1 MDPSVATIPAPV
13 APRARLPQP
22 SAVDRKIVLS
32 RILAVAEARRL
43 GLEPTA
49 DEVVAMTRWWRNEFG
64 LLDLLSFAQWL
75 RWSRMSLADFQQMM
89 WDFAALTK
97 VLEHHGAEID
107 ARMTDHLRIHTV
119 RAFMGEGRP

>member
-1 MDPSVATIPAPV
+1 
-13 APRARLPQP
+13 
-22 SAVDRKIVLS
+22 
-32 RILAVAEARRL
+32 
-43 GLEPTA
+43 
-49 DEVVAMTRWWRNEFG
+49 MTRWWRNEFG
-64 LLDLLSFAQWL
+64 LLDLASFAQWL
-75 RWSRMSLADFQQMM
+75 RWSGMSLADFQQMM